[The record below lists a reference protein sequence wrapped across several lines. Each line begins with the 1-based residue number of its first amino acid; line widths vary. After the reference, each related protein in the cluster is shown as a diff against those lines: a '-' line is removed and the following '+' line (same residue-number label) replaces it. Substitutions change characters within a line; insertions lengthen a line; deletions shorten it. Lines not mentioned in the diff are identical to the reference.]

1 MYVMYTPLLIR
12 RTPCLRKN
20 SLRQS
25 LPDCFRDNFVAALT
39 YFGHIRTCMLPGS
52 LALRRV
58 LTKTLYAITTLSSIY
73 LYFCIEVK
81 ELYVAEHALKI
92 TTYQIEQIL
101 EKICSRL
108 TSLPKLL
115 KNETEIRFQR
125 SDLRINLKSD
135 V

>member
-1 MYVMYTPLLIR
+1 MLMYVMYTPPLIC

-25 LPDCFRDNFVAALT
+25 LNHSRDNANYAFSRKLST
-39 YFGHIRTCMLPGS
+39 RS
-52 LALRRV
+52 LRCLRF
-58 LTKTLYAITTLSSIY
+58 TFYC
-73 LYFCIEVK
+73 CIEVK

-108 TSLPKLL
+108 TSTSQIVKEQI
-115 KNETEIRFQR
+115 KTV
-125 SDLRINLKSD
+125 SSS
-135 V
+135 